1 MSEPEPHDVAPEL
14 PELSRR
20 TMRALG
26 LAMVA
31 SLVLWQFSYGAFLLY
46 PFKIIATWIH
56 ELSHGIVMLLS
67 GAGFDRMEVY
77 RDGSGLSFAAGATDR
92 LRRALIAPAGYMG
105 TPLFG
110 AALLVFGQSV
120 RGARW
125 ALGGV
130 GAALA
135 LSALFVVANPFGQT
149 VLAVTGVVLLVL
161 GVVAPARWAI
171 AGAMLLAV
179 QMCVN
184 AVLDIRV
191 LFRPVM
197 VVDGKIAGGSDASN
211 MAESTFGAVGSWGV
225 WFWATVWLV
234 WSLAL
239 LYGAIRISEAR
250 RSRRAAAGDPSRA
263 APRGGSDCSD
273 PSRSP
278 G

>member
-1 MSEPEPHDVAPEL
+1 MTSAPLPDLHEP
-14 PELSRR
+14 R
-20 TMRALG
+20 TARALG
-26 LAMVA
+26 LALVV
-31 SLVLWQFSYGAFLLY
+31 SLVLWQVPYGGFLLY

-56 ELSHGIVMLLS
+56 ELSHAVVMLLT

-110 AALLVFGQSV
+110 AALLVLGQTV
-120 RGARW
+120 KGARW
-125 ALGGV
+125 AIGGV

-135 LSALFVVANPFGQT
+135 LSALFIVSNPFGQAL
-149 VLAVTGVVLLVL
+149 LAITGASMLALSAL
-161 GVVAPARWAI
+161 APPRWAI
-171 AGAMLLAV
+171 GGAMLLAA

-197 VVDGKIAGGSDASN
+197 VVDGKVAGGSDAHN
-211 MAESTFGAVGSWGV
+211 MAEATFGQASAWGV
-225 WFWATVWLV
+225 RFWASVWLV

-239 LYGAIRISEAR
+239 LFAAITIVRRRHLVNRGAPA
-250 RSRRAAAGDPSRA
+250 
-263 APRGGSDCSD
+263 
-273 PSRSP
+273 
-278 G
+278 